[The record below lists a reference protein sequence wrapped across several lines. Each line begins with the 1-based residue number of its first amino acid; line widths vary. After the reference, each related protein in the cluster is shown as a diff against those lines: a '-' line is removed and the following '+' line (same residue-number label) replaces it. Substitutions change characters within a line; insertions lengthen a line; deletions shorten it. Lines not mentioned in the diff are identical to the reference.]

1 MEYRFGL
8 FCFFFLTAVGQ
19 MNYLYSFLQLNRSG
33 MTSQHLNIFHV
44 EFSHLFYTVDISHN
58 CRGHHSVY
66 RSRQLFFFHAFCLRC
81 LKKTC
86 SIKLN
91 IHKRLTHLPANI
103 FNSFL
108 GQVFFFFFNLF
119 QWLKFSQKFAWPYR
133 LNSANKV
140 IKCFSY
146 WHFYHL
152 THMKHNFTCRQSV
165 EPRLLILQKINR
177 TICGAK

>member
-1 MEYRFGL
+1 MQTKSKIWIQGFQTRDRCCSFGNLVEFSFMEYRFGL

-19 MNYLYSFLQLNRSG
+19 MNCLYSFLQLNRSG

-44 EFSHLFYTVDISHN
+44 EFSLLFYTVDISHN

-66 RSRQLFFFHAFCLRC
+66 RSRQLFFFHAFCLRR

-108 GQVFFFFFNLF
+108 G
-119 QWLKFSQKFAWPYR
+119 
-133 LNSANKV
+133 
-140 IKCFSY
+140 
-146 WHFYHL
+146 
-152 THMKHNFTCRQSV
+152 
-165 EPRLLILQKINR
+165 
-177 TICGAK
+177 